1 MNLWPRAKGARAIR
15 GSALRIPATSASA
28 FFDAAHQCDVDTLLV
43 YLNALIAKRRAD
55 FLETG
60 LVTDR
65 TSQSVRASGFG
76 VFLIELRRS
85 DRTRALAGV
94 EAARDVLATICRR
107 TAQML
112 RSGDRFALIG
122 VESLLLVLPEVD
134 SAGRAQLVAARLVQL
149 LQEPMREVGAH
160 VCAHVRVR
168 PAIGC
173 ALFPSHGLDTETLVA
188 SADRASR
195 TARITE
201 EGYRIAESGEIGQED
216 ANLSGD
222 LEAALQ
228 ANQLEVWL
236 QPQYNLRTRRFDAA
250 EALIRW
256 PRAEGLAPVPPIKVI
271 ELAEEQGLM
280 PALTLFVLNTVLR
293 QSAAFTQRGIDLR
306 IAVNLSASMLTDTNL
321 PRTVQQA
328 LELWDVAPDR
338 LTLEVTENTLMQ
350 DIEGS
355 LATLH
360 ALKRVG
366 TRLSLDDFGTGYS
379 SFAYLRRMPL
389 DELKIDQLFV
399 RNLGASGKDAADPQH
414 DGDLRIVRSIVDV
427 AHNFDLHTVAEGVED
442 EATLKLLEGLG
453 CDVIQGYFTARP
465 MPIGRFEAWWREHGS
480 ESALTSGLTSSYLT
494 PSSVTM

>member
-1 MNLWPRAKGARAIR
+1 MNLWPRAGGGRTTL
-15 GSALRIPATSASA
+15 GSAVRIAAVSTAVSTPAPAY
-28 FFDAAHQCDVDTLLV
+28 FDEAHQCDVDALLA
-43 YLNALIAKRRAD
+43 YLNALIAKRR
-55 FLETG
+55 
-60 LVTDR
+60 TDLLQVCLA
-65 TSQSVRASGFG
+65 SEAEPQAAMESGFS

-94 EAARDVLATICRR
+94 GAAREVLATLCRR
-107 TAQML
+107 AAEML

-122 VESLLLVLPEVD
+122 VDDLLLVLPEVN
-134 SAGRAQLVAARLVQL
+134 SVGRALLVAARLVQI
-149 LQEPMREVGAH
+149 LQEPMRAVGAH
-160 VCAHVRVR
+160 VRIR

-173 ALFPSHGLDTETLVA
+173 ALFPAHGGDAETLIA
-188 SADRASR
+188 AADRACR
-195 TARITE
+195 AARVTQ
-201 EGYRIAESGEIGQED
+201 EGYRIAESGKQVEED
-216 ANLSGD
+216 AKLSVD

-256 PRAEGLAPVPPIKVI
+256 PRSASIAPVAPIKVI
-271 ELAEEQGLM
+271 ELAEQQGLM
-280 PALTLFVLNTVLR
+280 PMLTLFVLNTVLR

-306 IAVNLSASMLTDTNL
+306 IAVNLSASMLTDVNL

-360 ALKRVG
+360 ALKRIG

-399 RNLGASGKDAADPQH
+399 RNLGAANSDASDPQR

-427 AHNFDLHTVAEGVED
+427 AHNFDLQTVAEGVED

-465 MPIGRFEAWWREHGS
+465 MPIARFEAWWRERRL
-480 ESALTSGLTSSYLT
+480 ESNPDYRT
-494 PSSVTM
+494 PSSVTI

>member
-1 MNLWPRAKGARAIR
+1 MNLWRRTKNSRA
-15 GSALRIPATSASA
+15 ALEAMHAAPVL
-28 FFDAAHQCDVDTLLV
+28 FDEAHQCEADSLLT

-55 FLETG
+55 FMG
-60 LVTDR
+60 R
-65 TSQSVRASGFG
+65 TVVSEHELRSAQEAGFG

-94 EAARDVLATICRR
+94 EAARDVLAIICRR
-107 TAQML
+107 AAELL

-122 VESLLLVLPEVD
+122 VENLLLVLPEVD
-134 SAGRAQLVAARLVQL
+134 SAGRALLVAARLVQI
-149 LQEPMREVGAH
+149 LQEPMRDETAH
-160 VCAHVRVR
+160 GRVHVRVR

-173 ALFPSHGLDTETLVA
+173 ALFPTHGLDAEELIA
-188 SADRASR
+188 AADRACRAAR
-195 TARITE
+195 TFE
-201 EGYRIAESGEIGQED
+201 EGYRVAEGGEQNRED
-216 ANLSGD
+216 ADLSGD

-236 QPQYNLRTRRFDAA
+236 QPQYNLHTRCFDAA

-256 PRAEGLAPVPPIKVI
+256 PRPEGATPVSPIKVI

-280 PALTLFVLNTVLR
+280 PTLTLFVLNTVLR
-293 QSAAFTQRGIDLR
+293 QSAAFAQRGIALR
-306 IAVNLSASMLTDTNL
+306 IAVNLSASMLTDANL

-328 LELWDVAPDR
+328 LELWDVPPDR

-355 LATLH
+355 LTTLH

-366 TRLSLDDFGTGYS
+366 ARLSLDDFGTGYS

-399 RNLGASGKDAADPQH
+399 RNLGAAAGTALDSH
-414 DGDLRIVRSIVDV
+414 NDGDLRIVRSIVDI
-427 AHNFDLHTVAEGVED
+427 AHNFDLQTVAEGVED

-465 MPIGRFEAWWREHGS
+465 MPIAQFETWWREQ
-480 ESALTSGLTSSYLT
+480 ALETT
-494 PSSVTM
+494 

>member
-1 MNLWPRAKGARAIR
+1 MSLWSRPKIARAV
-15 GSALRIPATSASA
+15 AAHATRIAPT
-28 FFDAAHQCDVDTLLV
+28 FFDEAHQCEVDTLLA

-55 FLETG
+55 
-60 LVTDR
+60 VV
-65 TSQSVRASGFG
+65 QSDSATHGELRSASESGFG

-94 EAARDVLATICRR
+94 EGARDVLATICRR
-107 TAQML
+107 AAGML
-112 RSGDRFALIG
+112 RAGDRFALFG
-122 VESLLLVLPEVD
+122 VEDLVLVLPEVD
-134 SAGRAQLVAARLVQL
+134 SLGRALLVAARLVQI
-149 LQEPMREVGAH
+149 LQEPMRDVD
-160 VCAHVRVR
+160 VHVRVR

-173 ALFPSHGLDTETLVA
+173 ALFPEHGLDAESLIA
-188 SADRASR
+188 AADRACR
-195 TARITE
+195 EARDSE
-201 EGYRIAESGEIGQED
+201 EGYRIAKNGKHVHED
-216 ANLSGD
+216 ANLSGN

-236 QPQYNLRTRRFDAA
+236 QPQYNLRTRCFDAA

-256 PRAEGLAPVPPIKVI
+256 PRPEGVAAVAPNKVI

-293 QSAAFTQRGIDLR
+293 QSAAFSQRGIDLR
-306 IAVNLSASMLTDTNL
+306 IAVNLSASMLTDVNL
-321 PRTVQQA
+321 ARTVQQA
-328 LELWDVAPDR
+328 LELWDVPPDR

-360 ALKRVG
+360 ALKRIG

-399 RNLGASGKDAADPQH
+399 RNLGAADKAAAPQH
-414 DGDLRIVRSIVDV
+414 DGDMRIVRSIVDV

-442 EATLKLLEGLG
+442 EATLKLLENLG
-453 CDVIQGYFTARP
+453 CDVIQGYFTAPP
-465 MPIGRFEAWWREHGS
+465 MPIDRFEAWWREHSS
-480 ESALTSGLTSSYLT
+480 EPGLTSDYLM

>member
-1 MNLWPRAKGARAIR
+1 MNLRPRFGKASARL
-15 GSALRIPATSASA
+15 GPATRVSPASA
-28 FFDAAHQCDVDTLLV
+28 PALFDEAHQCDVDTLLA
-43 YLNALIAKRRAD
+43 YLNALIARRRAE
-55 FLETG
+55 FLHTG
-60 LVTDR
+60 LAGGGEP
-65 TSQSVRASGFG
+65 QSARGRGFG

-94 EAARDVLATICRR
+94 EGAREVLATLCRR
-107 TAQML
+107 AAQML
-112 RSGDRFALIG
+112 RAGDRFALIG
-122 VESLLLVLPEVD
+122 VEDLLLILPEVD
-134 SAGRAQLVAARLVQL
+134 SAGRALLVAARLVQI
-149 LQEPMREVGAH
+149 LQEPMGDVG
-160 VCAHVRVR
+160 VHVRVR

-173 ALFPSHGLDTETLVA
+173 ALFPAHGLDAESLIA
-188 SADRASR
+188 AADRACRS
-195 TARITE
+195 ARLIE
-201 EGYRIAESGEIGQED
+201 GGYRIAESGAHAEDD
-216 ANLSGD
+216 ANLSSD
-222 LEAALQ
+222 LETALQ

-256 PRAEGLAPVPPIKVI
+256 PRPEGTAPVAPIKVV
-271 ELAEEQGLM
+271 EMAEEQGLM

-293 QSAAFTQRGIDLR
+293 QSAAFSQRGIDLR
-306 IAVNLSASMLTDTNL
+306 IAVNLSASMLTDVNL

-338 LTLEVTENTLMQ
+338 LTLEVTENTLMH

-355 LATLH
+355 LLTLH
-360 ALKRVG
+360 ALKRIG

-399 RNLGASGKDAADPQH
+399 RNLGAADSGARDPER
-414 DGDLRIVRSIVDV
+414 DGDMRIVRSIVDV
-427 AHNFDLHTVAEGVED
+427 AHNFELHTVAEGVED

-465 MPIGRFEAWWREHGS
+465 MPIAKFEAWWRERDADAG
-480 ESALTSGLTSSYLT
+480 YLT

>member
-1 MNLWPRAKGARAIR
+1 MNLWPKAKRATAGHAVRA
-15 GSALRIPATSASA
+15 ASA
-28 FFDAAHQCDVDTLLV
+28 FASARVAAVFDEAHQCDVDTLLA
-43 YLNALIAKRRAD
+43 YLNALIAKRGAD
-55 FLETG
+55 LLQTG
-60 LVTDR
+60 VTTGGDL
-65 TSQSVRASGFG
+65 QAPPSGFG
-76 VFLIELRRS
+76 VFMIELRRS

-94 EAARDVLATICRR
+94 EGARDVLATLCRR
-107 TAQML
+107 AAELL

-122 VESLLLVLPEVD
+122 VEGLLLVLPEVD
-134 SAGRAQLVAARLVQL
+134 SAGRALLVAARLVQI
-149 LQEPMREVGAH
+149 LQEPMREGGLRGYVHA
-160 VCAHVRVR
+160 RVR

-173 ALFPSHGLDTETLVA
+173 ALFPAHGVDAESLIA
-188 SADRASR
+188 AADRACH
-195 TARITE
+195 AACAIE
-201 EGYRIAESGEIGQED
+201 EGYRIAESGAEVHDD
-216 ANLSGD
+216 ANLSSD

-236 QPQYNLRTRRFDAA
+236 QPQYNLRTQRFDAA

-256 PRAEGLAPVPPIKVI
+256 SRSEGVAPVEPIKVI
-271 ELAEEQGLM
+271 ELAEAQGLM
-280 PALTLFVLNTVLR
+280 PTLTLFVLNTVLR
-293 QSAAFTQRGIDLR
+293 QSAAFSQRGIDLR
-306 IAVNLSASMLTDTNL
+306 IAVNLSASMLTDVNL

-328 LELWDVAPDR
+328 LELWGVAPDR

-399 RNLGASGKDAADPQH
+399 RNLGAAHH
-414 DGDLRIVRSIVDV
+414 DGSDPRTSDGKHDSDMRIVRSIVDI
-427 AHNFDLHTVAEGVED
+427 AHNFDLQTVAEGVED
-442 EATLKLLEGLG
+442 EVTLELLGALG

-465 MPIGRFEAWWREHGS
+465 MPIGAFEAWWREHATGS
-480 ESALTSGLTSSYLT
+480 GYLM